1 MHMVCNRKARW
12 HIYTYSMKISA
23 LPQIS
28 AIRRDI
34 KLPLSIAGQNMS
46 ITLGQIID
54 AISQD
59 VVPFGSITPQRDN
72 VQYAPGATSEIL
84 GAVVFDSMTNKF
96 YSARGTSATVAGQ
109 LVKYWVY
116 YEDWASHDSYYTE
129 SGAIRTDCLFLAS
142 DGRLYYFDG
151 VTLKSA
157 GLTEEQAKQIRLS
170 TPIEVASEEEMEQRI
185 AAGEIEDGQIYFLAE
200 EE

>member
-1 MHMVCNRKARW
+1 
-12 HIYTYSMKISA
+12 MKISE
-23 LPQIS
+23 LTQIT

-59 VVPFGSITPQRDN
+59 VVPFNDVTPQRDN
-72 VQYAPGATSEIL
+72 VQYAPGATSANH
-84 GAVVFDSMTNKF
+84 GVVIFDSMTDKF
-96 YSARGTSATVAGQ
+96 YYAFGASATVAGQ
-109 LVKYWVY
+109 LVIHWTY
-116 YEDWASHDSYYTE
+116 YVDWATHDSFYTE

-142 DGRLYYFDG
+142 DGRLYRYNG
-151 VTLKSA
+151 TTLKSA
-157 GLTEEQAKQIRLS
+157 GLTEDQAKQIRLS

-185 AAGEIEDGQIYFLAE
+185 AAGECEAGQLYFLAE

>member
-1 MHMVCNRKARW
+1 
-12 HIYTYSMKISA
+12 MKISE
-23 LPQIS
+23 LTQIS

-46 ITLGQIID
+46 ISLGQIID

-59 VVPFGSITPQRDN
+59 VVPFGEIAPQRSN
-72 VQYAPGATSEIL
+72 VQYTAGAPSASIGS
-84 GAVVFDSMTNKF
+84 VVFDSATNKF
-96 YSARGTSATVAGQ
+96 YCAIGMSAPAAGQ
-109 LVKYWVY
+109 TIANWTY
-116 YEDWASHDSYYTE
+116 YSDWATHDSFYTE

-142 DGRLYYFDG
+142 DGTG
-151 VTLKSA
+151 TTLISA
-157 GLTEEQAKQIRLS
+157 GLTDEQAKQIRLS

-185 AAGEIEDGQIYFLAE
+185 AAGEYEADQLYFLAE

>member
-1 MHMVCNRKARW
+1 
-12 HIYTYSMKISA
+12 MKISE
-23 LPQIS
+23 LTQIT

-59 VVPFGSITPQRDN
+59 VVPFDNIVPERDN
-72 VQYAPGATSEIL
+72 VQYAPGTPTTNI
-84 GAVVFDSMTNKF
+84 GTVVFDSATNKF
-96 YSARGTSATVAGQ
+96 YCAIGMITSVAGQ
-109 LVKYWVY
+109 TVV
-116 YEDWASHDSYYTE
+116 DWTYFSDWGTHDSFYTE
-129 SGAIRTDCLFLAS
+129 SGAIRTDCLFLAG
-142 DGRLYYFDG
+142 DGRLYHFDG
-151 VTLKSA
+151 TTLISA
-157 GLTEEQAKQIRLS
+157 GLTDEQAKQIRLS

-185 AAGEIEDGQIYFLAE
+185 SAGEYEAGQLYFLAE

>member
-1 MHMVCNRKARW
+1 
-12 HIYTYSMKISA
+12 MKISE
-23 LPQIS
+23 LTQIS

-59 VVPFGSITPQRDN
+59 VVPFNDIAPHRDN
-72 VQYAPGATSEIL
+72 VQYAPGTPSNHI
-84 GAVVFDSMTNKF
+84 GSVIFDTMTNRF
-96 YSARGTSATVAGQ
+96 YFAFGASANVAGQ
-109 LVKYWVY
+109 IVKNWTY
-116 YEDWASHDSYYTE
+116 YADWNTHDSFYTE
-129 SGAIRTDCLFLAS
+129 DGAIRTDCLFAAS
-142 DGRLYYFDG
+142 DGRLYAFKG
-151 VTLKSA
+151 TTLKSA
-157 GLTEEQAKQIRLS
+157 GLTEEQAKQIQLS

-185 AAGEIEDGQIYFLAE
+185 AAGEFEAGQLYFLAE

>member
-1 MHMVCNRKARW
+1 
-12 HIYTYSMKISA
+12 MKISE
-23 LPQIS
+23 LTQIT

-59 VVPFGSITPQRDN
+59 VVPFNDITPQRDN
-72 VQYAPGATSEIL
+72 VQYAPGATSANH
-84 GAVVFDSMTNKF
+84 GVVIFDSITDKF
-96 YSARGTSATVAGQ
+96 YYAFGTSATVAGQ
-109 LVKYWVY
+109 LVRYWTY
-116 YEDWASHDSYYTE
+116 YADWATHDSFYTE

-142 DGRLYYFDG
+142 DGRLYRYNG
-151 VTLKSA
+151 TTLKSA
-157 GLTEEQAKQIRLS
+157 GLTEDQAKQIRLS

-185 AAGEIEDGQIYFLAE
+185 AAGECEAGQLYFLAE